1 MFGYKIYYYH
11 MELLVSNNIYREVV
25 MEGGVLS
32 LLGLHLPWLIPMDS
46 EVCKIF

>member
-25 MEGGVLS
+25 DGGWGPVPPGTPPTLA
-32 LLGLHLPWLIPMDS
+32 DS
-46 EVCKIF
+46 YGFRGM